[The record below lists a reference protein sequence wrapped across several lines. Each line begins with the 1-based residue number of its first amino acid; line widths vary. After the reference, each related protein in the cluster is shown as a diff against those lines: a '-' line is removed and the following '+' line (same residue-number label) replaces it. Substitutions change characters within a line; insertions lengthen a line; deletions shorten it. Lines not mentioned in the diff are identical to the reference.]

1 MKRSAISMVLAP
13 FAVLLVSSQA
23 HAQKPFAYLGGGV
36 TIPMGAYKDTV
47 KTGWTGTVGVGL
59 NIGKQ
64 GAWIDV
70 EGYYGSN
77 SFKGTSGNKNR
88 LASVMGALGYMFSPG
103 KKVRPYLTAGAG
115 FLTKR
120 LKAATST
127 ANTSKTKFG
136 YTGAAG
142 LSFEVGPKTSFY
154 VEGRWL
160 GSSGTNVVPILVGV
174 ILNF

>member
-1 MKRSAISMVLAP
+1 MKRSTISMVLATL
-13 FAVLLVSSQA
+13 AVLVVSSRA
-23 HAQKPFAYLGGGV
+23 NAQQPFAYLGGGV
-36 TIPMGAYKDTV
+36 TFPMGVYKDTV
-47 KTGWTGTVGVGL
+47 KTGWAGTVGVGL
-59 NIGKQ
+59 NIGRK
-64 GAWIDV
+64 GAWVDV

-77 SFKGTSGNKNR
+77 NFKGTSGNKNR

-103 KKVRPYLTAGAG
+103 KKVRPYVTAGAG

-120 LKAATST
+120 LKSATSA

-142 LSFEVGPKTSFY
+142 LSFQVGPKSSFY
-154 VEGRWL
+154 AEARWL
-160 GSSGTNVVPILVGV
+160 GSSGTNVVPVLVGV